1 MSVSGHHPN
10 TQKEKSKAMKQ
21 PELKIRIQ
29 FDQMHQKLEDK
40 VRKFVV
46 SSLISE
52 HKSSFGTIFTDY
64 KKDDRK
70 DIRAHLEDCFI
81 TVQQVPGQMSSPK
94 SLVKL
99 KAQVHNLSCGGI
111 CISMESSERPRKGS
125 QVKLSLPFLGV
136 GHLNSVR
143 GLILETSL

>member
-1 MSVSGHHPN
+1 MSISANHTKTPPESG
-10 TQKEKSKAMKQ
+10 KSLSQ

-29 FDQMHQKLEDK
+29 FSDMHQKLEDK

-52 HKSSFGTIFTDY
+52 YKSSFESVFTDHV
-64 KKDDRK
+64 KDDRK

-81 TVQQVPGQMSSPK
+81 TIQHLPGQISSSN

-111 CISMESSERPRKGS
+111 CISMRTPNHPRKGS
-125 QVKLSLPFLGV
+125 QVKLNLPFLGLSN
-136 GHLNSVR
+136 LNSVK
-143 GLILETSL
+143 GMILETE